1 MSDGRRFAAAGWPQ
15 QAAALGWTEEN
26 AIGLIWSLRGRRVV
40 AHDRRKSNHH
50 VSQRCSD
57 VLQADGG
64 VMTREKRLRGSWI
77 SANVSAYSPSQTL
90 SAARSRACEGTI

>member
-1 MSDGRRFAAAGWPQ
+1 MAAG
-15 QAAALGWTEEN
+15 
-26 AIGLIWSLRGRRVV
+26 SLRQGGPTRLQPSE
-40 AHDRRKSNHH
+40 DRGKRYRLDMEPARAAGGCDDRQKSNHH

-77 SANVSAYSPSQTL
+77 SANVSGYSPSQTL